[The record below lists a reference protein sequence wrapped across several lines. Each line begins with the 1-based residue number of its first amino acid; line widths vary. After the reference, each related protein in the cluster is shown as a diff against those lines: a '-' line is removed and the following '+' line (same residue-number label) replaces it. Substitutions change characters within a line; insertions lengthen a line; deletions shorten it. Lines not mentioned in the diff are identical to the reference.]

1 MMRSLMIAAL
11 VAATG
16 MLASCAPTPG
26 MSPADMRPHFWKE
39 RVVLVFAP
47 GEGDTRL
54 TQQRA
59 ALAADPRGMADRKVV
74 TYEVVGNNAVSRG
87 TERLDSKA
95 VPEFRK
101 RFNVPVDDFE
111 VIVIGLDGLV
121 KQRGEEVVGDDEL
134 FALIDSM
141 PMRQAE
147 MKAPPAT
154 RP

>member
-1 MMRSLMIAAL
+1 MRSLMIAAL
-11 VAATG
+11 ATG
-16 MLASCAPTPG
+16 AGLLGSCAPTPG

-47 GEGDTRL
+47 NPNDPRL
-54 TQQRA
+54 AGQRA
-59 ALAADPRGMADRKVV
+59 ALAADPRGMAERQVV
-74 TYEVVGNNAVSRG
+74 TYEVVGNDAVSRG
-87 TERLDSKA
+87 AERLASKA

-121 KQRGEEVVGDDEL
+121 KQRGDEVVDEQEL
-134 FALIDSM
+134 FALIDAM
-141 PMRQAE
+141 LLRQAE
-147 MKAPPAT
+147 LNAAPPPA